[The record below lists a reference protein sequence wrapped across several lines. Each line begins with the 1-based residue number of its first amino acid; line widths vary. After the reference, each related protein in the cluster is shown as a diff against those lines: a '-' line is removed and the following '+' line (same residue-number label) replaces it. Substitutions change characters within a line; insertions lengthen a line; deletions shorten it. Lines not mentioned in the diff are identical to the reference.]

1 MSTIEM
7 HCHPVQLLSFE
18 FICCLTNSIIPTD
31 SLFMFTLFTV
41 SMCCFHYKCMKVNLD
56 CFFVV
61 KRRLEYYI
69 FIRAQLHTVSILVV
83 SVVNSRLRMRKT
95 SQRRG
100 GGGDFRL
107 DLDREV
113 EH

>member
-1 MSTIEM
+1 M
-7 HCHPVQLLSFE
+7 
-18 FICCLTNSIIPTD
+18 
-31 SLFMFTLFTV
+31 
-41 SMCCFHYKCMKVNLD
+41 
-56 CFFVV
+56 

-95 SQRRG
+95 SQGR

-113 EH
+113 ENR

>member
-1 MSTIEM
+1 
-7 HCHPVQLLSFE
+7 
-18 FICCLTNSIIPTD
+18 
-31 SLFMFTLFTV
+31 
-41 SMCCFHYKCMKVNLD
+41 MKINLD

-95 SQRRG
+95 SQGR

-113 EH
+113 ENR

>member
-1 MSTIEM
+1 
-7 HCHPVQLLSFE
+7 
-18 FICCLTNSIIPTD
+18 
-31 SLFMFTLFTV
+31 
-41 SMCCFHYKCMKVNLD
+41 MKVNLD

-61 KRRLEYYI
+61 KRLLEYYI

-95 SQRRG
+95 SQGR

-113 EH
+113 ENR